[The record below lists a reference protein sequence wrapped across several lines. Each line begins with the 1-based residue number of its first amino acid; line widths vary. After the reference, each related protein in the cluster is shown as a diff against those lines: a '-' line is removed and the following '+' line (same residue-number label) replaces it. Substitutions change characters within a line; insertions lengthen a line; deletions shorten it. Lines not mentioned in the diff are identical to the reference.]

1 MIYMFRQKYCTYYI
15 MPGSKTANKRSRCS
29 NGTRKNKKTGKCES
43 VLANTCAI
51 CLNRISSDKVKTKC
65 KHTFH
70 KRCLIGWCKHTKDAS
85 TCPICRKDIKE
96 TCVKIE
102 PFDSDEV
109 FRYINNEGDSSADRI
124 FKTQKLAGIIH
135 HKDFDVNVKDNDGN
149 SILKRLS
156 YNRYN
161 NGGEYMVEIDYLLG
175 KPSIEVSPDLVRS
188 LIVDKKSKILQ
199 LFKKHKKIPKGLKG
213 LI

>member
-1 MIYMFRQKYCTYYI
+1 
-15 MPGSKTANKRSRCS
+15 MPGSKTANKRDRCS
-29 NGTRKNKKTGKCES
+29 NGTRKNRKTGKCES
-43 VLANTCAI
+43 VLSNTCAI
-51 CLNRISSDKVKTKC
+51 CLDKITSDNVKTKC
-65 KHTFH
+65 KHNFH
-70 KRCLIGWCKHTKDAS
+70 KRCLIGWCKRTKDNA
-85 TCPICRKDIKE
+85 TCPVCRRDIKE

-109 FRYINNEGDSSADRI
+109 FRYINNEGDSSVDRI

-135 HKDFDVNVKDNDGN
+135 HKDFDVNVKDKDGN

-161 NGGEYMVEIDYLLG
+161 NGGEYMIEIDYLLG
-175 KPSIEVSPDLVRS
+175 KPSIEVHEDLVRS
-188 LIVDKKSKILQ
+188 LIVNKKSKILQ
-199 LFKKHKKIPKGLKG
+199 LFKKHKKIPKGMKG

>member
-1 MIYMFRQKYCTYYI
+1 

-51 CLNRISSDKVKTKC
+51 CLDRIASDKVKTKC

-70 KRCLIGWCKHTKDAS
+70 KRCLIGWCKHTKDAP

-188 LIVDKKSKILQ
+188 LIVDKKSKIIQ

>member
-1 MIYMFRQKYCTYYI
+1 
-15 MPGSKTANKRSRCS
+15 MPTVKRARCS

-43 VLANTCAI
+43 VLRNTCAI
-51 CLNRISSDKVKTKC
+51 CLDRITSNNVTTKC
-65 KHTFH
+65 KHRFH
-70 KRCLIGWCKHTKDAS
+70 KRCLIGWCKHTKDAP

-188 LIVDKKSKILQ
+188 LIVDKKSKIIQ